1 MAPKRCQYILTNR
14 HHYGATYYINNMGKK
29 REELMFNEFSVLV
42 KAGAEWL
49 LLNAKEETEPNN
61 ELIIYLKKVR
71 KKECN
76 KTKPNLIK
84 VLKSLEFA
92 VLTGGNDILKQI
104 MEGNY
109 DFRFLWVNN
118 IRTQS

>member
-1 MAPKRCQYILTNR
+1 
-14 HHYGATYYINNMGKK
+14 MGKK

-71 KKECN
+71 N

>member
-1 MAPKRCQYILTNR
+1 
-14 HHYGATYYINNMGKK
+14 MGKK

-49 LLNAKEETEPNN
+49 LLNAKEGTEPTN
-61 ELIIYLKKVR
+61 ELIIYLKKIR

-109 DFRFLWVNN
+109 DFRFLWMNN